1 MDIVK
6 TVDESVVAVVIGYD
20 VVVDRVHLSVGWV
33 GPEMERVVVVVA
45 VEDVA
50 AVIVETLSPE
60 QHER

>member
-1 MDIVK
+1 
-6 TVDESVVAVVIGYD
+6 
-20 VVVDRVHLSVGWV
+20 V